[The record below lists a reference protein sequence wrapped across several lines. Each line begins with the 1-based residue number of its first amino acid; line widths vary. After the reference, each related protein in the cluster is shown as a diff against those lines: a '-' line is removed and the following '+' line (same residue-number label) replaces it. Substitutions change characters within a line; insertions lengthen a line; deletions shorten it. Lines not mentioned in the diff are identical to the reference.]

1 MKFHIRTLGC
11 KMNQLDSGRLRAAL
25 ISAGH
30 EPVTDE
36 SSADYTLVNS
46 CTVTAQADRKSRQ
59 AANAAS
65 SRSQQVA
72 VLGCSVRVSADRWR
86 EALPDTLLFESDEEL
101 LDFFDASNDPV
112 VLPVTSRTRMP
123 VAIQTGCDDTCSFCI
138 TTVARGAHRSLPTE
152 QITEQV
158 AEAVRKGVREVVLT
172 GINLAAWGT
181 PDSKHQ
187 PHQAQLHQLLS
198 ALLINTDIERIRLSS
213 LGPQYLQPPF
223 WEVYSDRRICDYLHL
238 SIQSGSVGVLNR
250 MDRGHGTREVTNIA
264 DEARR
269 LRPDTALAADFIT
282 GFPGETDEEH
292 QQTRELIS
300 ALGFS
305 KLHVFPYSERQ
316 GTAAVDFPDP
326 VPVAV
331 RKARAKEL
339 RLLNLQQRRRFIES
353 QLGKRLQ
360 VLVETGG
367 VGWSSN
373 YIRVHTGTHAEGDI
387 QEIVLSE
394 DTLAESGH

>member
-65 SRSQQVA
+65 GLTQQVA

-86 EALPDTLLFESDEEL
+86 EALPNTLLFESDEEL

-138 TTVARGAHRSLPTE
+138 TTVARGAHRSLPAE

-158 AEAVRKGVREVVLT
+158 AEAVRSGVREVVLT

-181 PDSKHQ
+181 PDSKKQ
-187 PHQAQLHQLLS
+187 PQQARLHELL
-198 ALLINTDIERIRLSS
+198 ALLLTQTRIERIRLSS
-213 LGPQYLQPPF
+213 LGPQYLQPGF
-223 WEVYSDRRICDYLHL
+223 WEVYGDPRICDYLHL
-238 SIQSGSVGVLNR
+238 SIQSGSDTVLNR
-250 MDRGHGTREVTNIA
+250 MDRGHGTREVVQIA
-264 DEARR
+264 AMARSV
-269 LRPDTALAADFIT
+269 RPDTALAADFIT
-282 GFPGETDEEH
+282 GFPGETEQEH
-292 QQTRELIS
+292 RQTCALIS
-300 ALGFS
+300 ALQFS
-305 KLHVFPYSERQ
+305 KLHVFPYSERE
-316 GTAAVDFPDP
+316 GTAAASFTESL
-326 VPVAV
+326 PVAV

-339 RLLNLQQRRRFIES
+339 RLLNQQQRRLFIES

-387 QEIVLSE
+387 QEVVLTE